1 MRQNGLSSRSSDN
14 TNNVAKSN
22 ESCGTH
28 CNETDGASV
37 NYTDFG
43 ALVLLSS
50 WRCQKRIQSVIY
62 RYKLPHS
69 VRFFII

>member
-28 CNETDGASV
+28 CNETDGDSV

-50 WRCQKRIQSVIY
+50 GGVKSVFS
-62 RYKLPHS
+62 RS
-69 VRFFII
+69 FIGINSLIPCAFS